1 MRLKNN
7 AWTFEGVLSKDQ
19 CDQIIAYGN
28 DQKAITA
35 TTDKFTVNKKRKS
48 EVAWLYDP
56 WIFSMLEPYLHAA
69 NLEAGWNFQWEPVE
83 QIQFTKYKKGD
94 YYNWHRDT
102 NIDLTATGNKVRKL
116 SMTVNLNDDYKGGEM
131 YIDAETNYGKKD
143 PQQLKKLQ
151 TAGSISVFPSDKW
164 HKVAKVTEGTRYS
177 LVVWFLGEAWK

>member
-28 DQKAITA
+28 DQQTVTA
-35 TTDKFTVNKKRKS
+35 TVDKFTVNNKRKS

-69 NLEAGWNFQWEPVE
+69 NLEAGWNFQWEAVA
-83 QIQFTKYKKGD
+83 QVQFATYKKGD
-94 YYNWHRDT
+94 HYDWHRDT
-102 NIDLTATGNKVRKL
+102 DIPLREDGKIRKL

-151 TAGSISVFPSDKW
+151 TVGSISVFPSDKW